1 MTAQSTTDPAD
12 FPANFKANFDAKRID
27 IIVAGYAEDAV
38 LDLGG
43 GHVFRGRE
51 QIRPAIA
58 NFLAPGLP
66 IMVTPRKTLVTGGQ
80 AVVLFDWSI
89 KGQAPDGSPVEVGG
103 GAVDVL
109 RLENDGVW
117 RQILDLPFGHATAGA

>member
-1 MTAQSTTDPAD
+1 MTAPLTNPAD
-12 FPANFKANFDAKRID
+12 FPHVFKARFDARQLD
-27 IIVAGYAEDAV
+27 GLVAGYAADAA

-43 GHVFRGRE
+43 ANVFRGHDA
-51 QIRPAIA
+51 IRLALA

-66 IMVTPRKTLVTGGQ
+66 IHVTPRHALVTGDQ

-89 KGQAPDGSPVEVGG
+89 QGAAPDGSAIDMGG

-109 RLENDGVW
+109 RREADGEW
-117 RQILDLPFGHATAGA
+117 RQILDLPFGHATAA